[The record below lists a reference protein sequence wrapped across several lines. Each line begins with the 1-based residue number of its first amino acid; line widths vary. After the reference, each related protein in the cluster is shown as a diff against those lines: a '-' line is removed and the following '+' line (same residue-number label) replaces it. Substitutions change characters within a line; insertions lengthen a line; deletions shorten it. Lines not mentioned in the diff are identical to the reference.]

1 MSRAEIKIG
10 GFGGQGVILTGLVLG
25 KAAALFGGKN
35 ATMIQSFGPEARGSA
50 CSSQVVVADE
60 EILYP
65 YVRQPQVLVVMSQEA
80 YTKFIGELAPDGV
93 LLYEGDLVRLDEQ
106 VRRRASHGV
115 PATRIAEGLGNRIVV
130 NMVMLGF
137 VTAVTG
143 LLSEEA
149 VRDAVRSSVPRGTE
163 ELNLLAFSRG
173 VDYGQACLERVQSSQ
188 IPAPGS

>member
-1 MSRAEIKIG
+1 MSRTEIKVG

-50 CSSQVVVADE
+50 CSAQVVVADE

-65 YVRQPQVLVVMSQEA
+65 YVRQPNLLVVISQEA
-80 YTKFIGELAPDGV
+80 YTKFIPELAPDGV
-93 LLYEGDLVRLDEQ
+93 LLYEEDLVHIDNRIGDR
-106 VRRRASHGV
+106 VARGV
-115 PATRIAEGLGNRIVV
+115 PATRIAEELGNRIVI

-137 VTAVTG
+137 FTASTG

-149 VRDAVRSSVPRGTE
+149 VREAIRASVPRGTE
-163 ELNLLAFSRG
+163 ELNLLAF
-173 VDYGQACLERVQSSQ
+173 GQGFDHGRTDSE
-188 IPAPGS
+188 

>member
-93 LLYEGDLVRLDEQ
+93 LLYEEDLVRLDEQ
-106 VRRRASHGV
+106 VGQRASHGV
-115 PATRIAEGLGNRIVV
+115 PATRIAEDLGNRIVV

-137 VTAVTG
+137 FTAVTG

-173 VDYGQACLERVQSSQ
+173 VDYGQACLERLQSSQ
-188 IPAPGS
+188 TPAPGS